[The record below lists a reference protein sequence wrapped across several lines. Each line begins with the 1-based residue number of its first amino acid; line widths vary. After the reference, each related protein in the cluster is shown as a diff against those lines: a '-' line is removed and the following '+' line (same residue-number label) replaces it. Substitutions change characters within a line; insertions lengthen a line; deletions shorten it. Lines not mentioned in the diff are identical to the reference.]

1 MPRIATTALGYERL
15 LDVRLRATTRGLE
28 MLIPLVSLT
37 RALTSLSRGTGNL
50 ISLFVI
56 R

>member
-1 MPRIATTALGYERL
+1 
-15 LDVRLRATTRGLE
+15 